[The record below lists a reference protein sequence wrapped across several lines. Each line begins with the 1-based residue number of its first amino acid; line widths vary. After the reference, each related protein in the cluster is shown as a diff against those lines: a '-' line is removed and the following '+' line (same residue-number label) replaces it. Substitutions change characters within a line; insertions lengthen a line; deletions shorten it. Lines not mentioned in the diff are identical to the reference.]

1 MRRYWQ
7 AVSVALADLEI
18 TDAEL
23 GLVRAL
29 RELLDLSEEQVR
41 AIHARAFL
49 NALVAYTSDDWFD
62 AEEAE
67 QTRRLLH
74 CLSVLGWAP
83 GD

>member
-49 NALVAYTSDDWFD
+49 NALVA
-62 AEEAE
+62 
-67 QTRRLLH
+67 
-74 CLSVLGWAP
+74 
-83 GD
+83 